1 MRVVVTGGTGFVGS
15 ALAAALAA
23 RGDDVTILTRGVA
36 RELEPAIHAVPWEP
50 TAPGD
55 WQRYVEESDAVICL
69 AGAGVMDEKWTA
81 ARLEVLRAS
90 RIDSTRFVAEA
101 IARAHAAGR
110 KPVMVSSSA
119 IGIYGM
125 HEDDQKLTESA
136 AHGTDVLAKLCEAWE
151 AATAPAKDAGARVP
165 IARLGVVL
173 GPGGALEKMVQPF
186 RAFVGGPLGSGT
198 QMLSWVH
205 LSDAVRALLFA
216 IDTAHFEGPF
226 NVTAPNAV
234 SMNEIA
240 AGIGKVLHRPAFLR
254 APAFAIRAALGERAD
269 LVLTGQRAVP
279 AALLAAGF
287 RFSFERVGDALA
299 DILAT
304 R

>member
-15 ALAAALAA
+15 ALSAALAA

-50 TAPGD
+50 GAAGD
-55 WQRYVEESDAVICL
+55 WQRYVEEADAVVGL
-69 AGAGVMDEKWTA
+69 AGAGVMDEKWTP
-81 ARLEVLRAS
+81 ARLKVLHDS
-90 RIDSTRFVAEA
+90 RIAPTRLVAEA
-101 IARAHAAGR
+101 VARAHGAGR
-110 KPVMVSSSA
+110 KPVLVSASA

-125 HEDDQKLTESA
+125 REGDEKLTEA
-136 AHGTDVLAKLCEAWE
+136 GAHGTDVLAKMCEAWE
-151 AATAPAKDAGARVP
+151 AASSPAKDAGARVP
-165 IARLGVVL
+165 IARLGIVL
-173 GPGGALEKMVQPF
+173 GPGGALERMAQPF
-186 RAFVGGPLGSGT
+186 RAFVGGPIGAGT
-198 QMLSWVH
+198 QIMSWVH

-216 IDTAHFEGPF
+216 IDTAGFEGPF
-226 NVTAPNAV
+226 NVTAPNPV
-234 SMNEIA
+234 TMNDMA
-240 AGIGKVLHRPAFLR
+240 AAIGKVLRRPSFLR

-287 RFSFERVGDALA
+287 RFSFEHVGEALK